1 MKETNTS
8 IDDKSVGVFFMLKI
22 KFTGGK
28 HYENFIK
35 KSVCNVK
42 PPLNTI
48 CLFVDT
54 FCGVVDIFGDGVL
67 YGCISVCAWTSVS

>member
-1 MKETNTS
+1 MKKTNTS

-22 KFTGGK
+22 KFIGGK

-42 PPLNTI
+42 LQQRW
-48 CLFVDT
+48 L
-54 FCGVVDIFGDGVL
+54 
-67 YGCISVCAWTSVS
+67 